1 MTQKIMSGDCSNC
14 ESTYSIE
21 YMEEMVSQEL
31 PEHCPFC
38 GEVIQELSEDYI
50 EEDDE
55 LDNEEWD

>member
-14 ESTYSIE
+14 ESTYSVE

-38 GEVIQELSEDYI
+38 GEVIESISEEYV
-50 EEDDE
+50 EDDE
-55 LDNEEWD
+55 QDDETKWD

>member
-1 MTQKIMSGDCSNC
+1 MTQKIMSGDCLSC

-38 GEVIQELSEDYI
+38 GEIIQELSEDYI
-50 EEDDE
+50 EEDDD
-55 LDNEEWD
+55 LDDEEWD

>member
-1 MTQKIMSGDCSNC
+1 MTQKIMSGDCSSC

-38 GEVIQELSEDYI
+38 GEIIQELSEDYI
-50 EEDDE
+50 DEDDE
-55 LDNEEWD
+55 LDDEEWD